1 MYKVRVLCGAA
12 ILAACLAPAAHADEW
27 TKLTYFTFSAPVEM
41 PGMVLP
47 AGSYKFELADPDA
60 TRRVVRISDKEGGK
74 IHGIFLSIPDQKLE
88 PSDKPIVMFREAPAG
103 APEAVKAWFY
113 PGETTGYEF
122 VYPHD
127 QALKIAKA
135 MHTSVLTAK
144 GEVTGTTLATDTT
157 RIDENDRALSADEQ
171 LKDSAK
177 RATTSTSTTST
188 TTTATTTTAPAAAA
202 PATPPSGTT
211 TTTTAST
218 TTAAAPAPA
227 PVTPPAT
234 TTAST
239 TTAST
244 TTAAAAP
251 APAPMPPPAPT
262 TAQAVEP
269 PATIAPQPV
278 TTPRGTTITEPTP
291 VATSGQAA
299 SPRRS
304 LPKTASPLPLFELF
318 SGLSIA
324 GGFALRALR
333 KARA

>member
-1 MYKVRVLCGAA
+1 
-12 ILAACLAPAAHADEW
+12 
-27 TKLTYFTFSAPVEM
+27 M

-60 TRRVVRISDKEGGK
+60 TRRVVRISEKEGGK
-74 IHGIFLSIPDQKLE
+74 VYGTFLSIPDQKLE

-127 QALKIAKA
+127 QALKIAKT

-157 RIDENDRALSADEQ
+157 RIDENDRVLSADEQ

-177 RATTSTSTTST
+177 RATSSTSTTST

-202 PATPPSGTT
+202 PETPPSGTT

-234 TTAST
+234 TAST
-239 TTAST
+239 TTT
-244 TTAAAAP
+244 AAAP
-251 APAPMPPPAPT
+251 APAPMPTPAPT
-262 TAQAVEP
+262 TAQAVQP

-291 VATSGQAA
+291 VATSGQAE
-299 SPRRS
+299 SPRRR

>member
-12 ILAACLAPAAHADEW
+12 ILAACLAPAAQADEW

-60 TRRVVRISDKEGGK
+60 TRRVVRISAKEGGK

-88 PSDKPIVMFREAPAG
+88 PSDKPIVMFRETPAG

-135 MHTSVLTAK
+135 VHASVLTAK
-144 GEVTGTTLATDTT
+144 GEVTGTTLASDTA
-157 RIDENDRALSADEQ
+157 RIDENDRVLSADEQ
-171 LKDSAK
+171 LKNSGQ
-177 RATTSTSTTST
+177 RAATTST
-188 TTTATTTTAPAAAA
+188 TT
-202 PATPPSGTT
+202 
-211 TTTTAST
+211 
-218 TTAAAPAPA
+218 
-227 PVTPPAT
+227 
-234 TTAST
+234 ST

-244 TTAAAAP
+244 TTAAAAAPVTPPPSETTTTTTTTTAATTTAAAAAP
-251 APAPMPPPAPT
+251 APAPMPTPAPT
-262 TAQAVEP
+262 TAQAVQP
-269 PATIAPQPV
+269 PATVAPQPQ

-291 VATSGQAA
+291 VATSGQTE

-304 LPKTASPLPLFELF
+304 LPKTASPLPLFELL

>member
-12 ILAACLAPAAHADEW
+12 ILAACLAPAAQADEW

-47 AGSYKFELADPDA
+47 AGSYKFELADPDS
-60 TRRVVRISDKEGGK
+60 TRRVVRISEKEGGK
-74 IHGIFLSIPDQKLE
+74 IQGIFLSIPDQKLE

-157 RIDENDRALSADEQ
+157 RIDENDRVLSADEQ
-171 LKDSAK
+171 LKDSGK
-177 RATTSTSTTST
+177 RAATTS
-188 TTTATTTTAPAAAA
+188 
-202 PATPPSGTT
+202 
-211 TTTTAST
+211 
-218 TTAAAPAPA
+218 
-227 PVTPPAT
+227 

-251 APAPMPPPAPT
+251 VTPPPSETTTATTTTAATTTAAAAPAPAPSPAPPA
-262 TAQAVEP
+262 TAQAIEP
-269 PATIAPQPV
+269 PATVAPQPV

-291 VATSGQAA
+291 VATSGQAE

>member
-27 TKLTYFTFSAPVEM
+27 TKLTYFTFSAPVEV

-47 AGSYKFELADPDA
+47 AGSYKFELADPDS
-60 TRRVVRISDKEGGK
+60 TRRVVRISDKEGDK

-157 RIDENDRALSADEQ
+157 RIDENDRVLSADEQ
-171 LKDSAK
+171 LKDSGK
-177 RATTSTSTTST
+177 RAATTST
-188 TTTATTTTAPAAAA
+188 TT
-202 PATPPSGTT
+202 
-211 TTTTAST
+211 
-218 TTAAAPAPA
+218 
-227 PVTPPAT
+227 
-234 TTAST
+234 ST

-251 APAPMPPPAPT
+251 VTPPPSETTTTTTTTAATTTAAAAPAPSPAPSSAPPAPT
-262 TAQAVEP
+262 TAQAIEP
-269 PATIAPQPV
+269 PATVAPQPM

-291 VATSGQAA
+291 VATSGQTE

-304 LPKTASPLPLFELF
+304 LPKTASPLPLFELL

-324 GGFALRALR
+324 GGFALRAVR

>member
-12 ILAACLAPAAHADEW
+12 ILAACLGPAAHADEW

-47 AGSYKFELADPDA
+47 AGSYKFELADPDS

-88 PSDKPIVMFREAPAG
+88 PSDKPIVMFRETPAG

-135 MHTSVLTAK
+135 AHASVLTAK
-144 GEVTGTTLATDTT
+144 GEVTGTTLASDTT
-157 RIDENDRALSADEQ
+157 RVDENDRVLSADEQ
-171 LKDSAK
+171 LKDSGR
-177 RATTSTSTTST
+177 RAATTST
-188 TTTATTTTAPAAAA
+188 TT
-202 PATPPSGTT
+202 
-211 TTTTAST
+211 
-218 TTAAAPAPA
+218 
-227 PVTPPAT
+227 
-234 TTAST
+234 
-239 TTAST
+239 ST

-251 APAPMPPPAPT
+251 APAPAPTPTPAPT
-262 TAQAVEP
+262 TAQAVQP
-269 PATIAPQPV
+269 PATVAPQPM

-291 VATSGQAA
+291 VGTSGQTE
-299 SPRRS
+299 SPRRR
-304 LPKTASPLPLFELF
+304 LPKTASQLPLFELF

>member
-1 MYKVRVLCGAA
+1 MYKVKVLCGAA
-12 ILAACLAPAAHADEW
+12 ILAACLAPAAQADEW

-60 TRRVVRISDKEGGK
+60 TRRVVRVSDKEGGK

-88 PSDKPIVMFREAPAG
+88 PSDKPIVMFRETPAG

-135 MHTSVLTAK
+135 THASVLTAK
-144 GEVTGTTLATDTT
+144 GEVTGTTLASDTT
-157 RIDENDRALSADEQ
+157 RVEENDRVLSADEQ

-177 RATTSTSTTST
+177 PAATTST
-188 TTTATTTTAPAAAA
+188 TT
-202 PATPPSGTT
+202 
-211 TTTTAST
+211 
-218 TTAAAPAPA
+218 
-227 PVTPPAT
+227 
-234 TTAST
+234 ST

-244 TTAAAAP
+244 TTAEAAP
-251 APAPMPPPAPT
+251 APAPMPAPAPPAPT
-262 TAQAVEP
+262 TAQAVQP
-269 PATIAPQPV
+269 PATIAPQPM

-291 VATSGQAA
+291 VATSGQSE

-304 LPKTASPLPLFELF
+304 LPKTASLLPLFELF

>member
-47 AGSYKFELADPDA
+47 AGSYKFELADPDS
-60 TRRVVRISDKEGGK
+60 TRRVVRISEKEGGK

-88 PSDKPIVMFREAPAG
+88 PSDKPIVMFRETPAG

-135 MHTSVLTAK
+135 THASVLTAK
-144 GEVTGTTLATDTT
+144 GEVTGTTLASDTT
-157 RIDENDRALSADEQ
+157 RVEENDRVLSADEQ
-171 LKDSAK
+171 LKDSGK
-177 RATTSTSTTST
+177 PATTTST
-188 TTTATTTTAPAAAA
+188 TT
-202 PATPPSGTT
+202 
-211 TTTTAST
+211 
-218 TTAAAPAPA
+218 
-227 PVTPPAT
+227 
-234 TTAST
+234 ST

-244 TTAAAAP
+244 TTTAEAAP
-251 APAPMPPPAPT
+251 APAPMPTPAPT
-262 TAQAVEP
+262 TAQAVQP
-269 PATIAPQPV
+269 PATIAPQPM

-291 VATSGQAA
+291 VATSGQTE

-304 LPKTASPLPLFELF
+304 LPKTASPLPLFELL

-324 GGFALRALR
+324 GGFALRAVR

>member
-47 AGSYKFELADPDA
+47 AGSYKFELADPDS
-60 TRRVVRISDKEGGK
+60 TRRVVRISEKEGGK
-74 IHGIFLSIPDQKLE
+74 IQGIFLSIPDQKLE
-88 PSDKPIVMFREAPAG
+88 PSDKPIVMFKETPAG

-135 MHTSVLTAK
+135 THASVLTAK

-157 RIDENDRALSADEQ
+157 RVDETDRVLSADER
-171 LKDSAK
+171 LKDSGKQA
-177 RATTSTSTTST
+177 ATTST
-188 TTTATTTTAPAAAA
+188 TT
-202 PATPPSGTT
+202 
-211 TTTTAST
+211 
-218 TTAAAPAPA
+218 
-227 PVTPPAT
+227 
-234 TTAST
+234 ST

-244 TTAAAAP
+244 TTAAAAAPVTPRPPETTTTTTTTAAATAAPAP
-251 APAPMPPPAPT
+251 APAPMPTPEPPAST
-262 TAQAVEP
+262 TAQAVQP
-269 PATIAPQPV
+269 PATVAPQPV

-291 VATSGQAA
+291 VATSGQTE

-324 GGFALRALR
+324 GGFALRAVR

>member
-188 TTTATTTTAPAAAA
+188 TTT
-202 PATPPSGTT
+202 
-211 TTTTAST
+211 TAST

-239 TTAST
+239 TTA
-244 TTAAAAP
+244 AAAP
-251 APAPMPPPAPT
+251 APAPMPTPAPT
-262 TAQAVEP
+262 TAQAVQP

-299 SPRRS
+299 RPRRS

>member
-60 TRRVVRISDKEGGK
+60 TRRVVRISEKEGGK

-88 PSDKPIVMFREAPAG
+88 PSDKPIVMFKETPAG

-135 MHTSVLTAK
+135 THASVLTAK

-157 RIDENDRALSADEQ
+157 RVDENDRVLSADER
-171 LKDSAK
+171 LKDSGKQA
-177 RATTSTSTTST
+177 ATTST
-188 TTTATTTTAPAAAA
+188 TT
-202 PATPPSGTT
+202 
-211 TTTTAST
+211 
-218 TTAAAPAPA
+218 
-227 PVTPPAT
+227 
-234 TTAST
+234 ST

-244 TTAAAAP
+244 TTAAAAAPVTPRPPETTTTTTTTAATTAAP
-251 APAPMPPPAPT
+251 APAPEPPAST
-262 TAQAVEP
+262 TAQAVQP
-269 PATIAPQPV
+269 PATVAPQPV

-291 VATSGQAA
+291 VATSGQTE

-304 LPKTASPLPLFELF
+304 LPKTASPLPLFELL

-324 GGFALRALR
+324 GGFALRAVR
-333 KARA
+333 KACA

>member
-27 TKLTYFTFSAPVEM
+27 TKVTYFTFSAPVEM

-60 TRRVVRISDKEGGK
+60 TRRVVRISEKEGGK

-177 RATTSTSTTST
+177 RATTSASTTST

-227 PVTPPAT
+227 PV
-234 TTAST
+234 
-239 TTAST
+239 
-244 TTAAAAP
+244 
-251 APAPMPPPAPT
+251 PPPAPT
-262 TAQAVEP
+262 TAKAVEP

-291 VATSGQAA
+291 VATSGQAP
-299 SPRRS
+299 SPRRR

>member
-47 AGSYKFELADPDA
+47 AGSYKFELADPDS
-60 TRRVVRISDKEGGK
+60 TRRVVRISEKEGGK
-74 IHGIFLSIPDQKLE
+74 IQGIFLSIPDQKLE
-88 PSDKPIVMFREAPAG
+88 PSDKPIVMFKETPAG

-135 MHTSVLTAK
+135 THTSVLTAK

-157 RIDENDRALSADEQ
+157 RVDETDRVLSADER
-171 LKDSAK
+171 LKDSGKQA
-177 RATTSTSTTST
+177 ATTST
-188 TTTATTTTAPAAAA
+188 TT
-202 PATPPSGTT
+202 S
-211 TTTTAST
+211 
-218 TTAAAPAPA
+218 
-227 PVTPPAT
+227 T

-244 TTAAAAP
+244 TTAAAAAPVTPPPPETTTTTTTTTTAAATPAP
-251 APAPMPPPAPT
+251 APAPMPPPEPPAST
-262 TAQAVEP
+262 TAQAVQP
-269 PATIAPQPV
+269 PATVAPQPV

-291 VATSGQAA
+291 VATSGQTE

-304 LPKTASPLPLFELF
+304 LPKTASPLPLFELL

-324 GGFALRALR
+324 GGFALRAVR

>member
-1 MYKVRVLCGAA
+1 MCKVRVFCGAA
-12 ILAACLAPAAHADEW
+12 LLAVCLAPAAHADEW

-47 AGSYKFELADPDA
+47 AGSYKFELADPDS

-74 IHGIFLSIPDQKLE
+74 IQGIFLSIPDQKLE
-88 PSDKPIVMFREAPAG
+88 PSDKPIVMFRETPAG

-135 MHTSVLTAK
+135 THTSVLTAK

-157 RIDENDRALSADEQ
+157 RVDENDRVLSADEQ
-171 LKDSAK
+171 LKDSGK
-177 RATTSTSTTST
+177 RAATTST
-188 TTTATTTTAPAAAA
+188 TT
-202 PATPPSGTT
+202 
-211 TTTTAST
+211 
-218 TTAAAPAPA
+218 
-227 PVTPPAT
+227 
-234 TTAST
+234 ST

-244 TTAAAAP
+244 TTAGTTTTTAAP
-251 APAPMPPPAPT
+251 APAPMPTPAPPAPAPT
-262 TAQAVEP
+262 TTAQAIQP
-269 PATIAPQPV
+269 PATVAPQPV

-291 VATSGQAA
+291 VATSGQTE

-324 GGFALRALR
+324 GGFALRGIR
-333 KARA
+333 KALA

>member
-88 PSDKPIVMFREAPAG
+88 PSDKPIVMFRETPAG

-113 PGETTGYEF
+113 PGETTGFEF

-135 MHTSVLTAK
+135 THTSVLTAK
-144 GEVTGTTLATDTT
+144 GEVTGTTLASDTT
-157 RIDENDRALSADEQ
+157 RVDENDRVLSADEQ

-177 RATTSTSTTST
+177 RATTSSSTTST

-202 PATPPSGTT
+202 PTPPPSGTT

-234 TTAST
+234 TTT
-239 TTAST
+239 ST
-244 TTAAAAP
+244 TTAAA
-251 APAPMPPPAPT
+251 PAPMPAPAPAPT
-262 TAQAVEP
+262 TAQAVQP
-269 PATIAPQPV
+269 PATVAPQPM

-291 VATSGQAA
+291 VATSGQTE

-304 LPKTASPLPLFELF
+304 LPKTASPLPLFELL

-324 GGFALRALR
+324 GGFALRAVR

>member
-1 MYKVRVLCGAA
+1 V
-12 ILAACLAPAAHADEW
+12 CLAPAAHAEEW

-47 AGSYKFELADPDA
+47 AGSYKFELADPDS
-60 TRRVVRISDKEGGK
+60 TRRVLRISEKEGGK
-74 IHGIFLSIPDQKLE
+74 VQGIFLSIPDQKLE

-135 MHTSVLTAK
+135 THTSVLTAK

-157 RIDENDRALSADEQ
+157 RVDENDRVLSADEQ
-171 LKDSAK
+171 LKDSSK
-177 RATTSTSTTST
+177 RAAATST
-188 TTTATTTTAPAAAA
+188 TT
-202 PATPPSGTT
+202 
-211 TTTTAST
+211 
-218 TTAAAPAPA
+218 
-227 PVTPPAT
+227 
-234 TTAST
+234 ST

-244 TTAAAAP
+244 TTTGAATTTTEAP
-251 APAPMPPPAPT
+251 APAPMPAPAPPAPAPT
-262 TAQAVEP
+262 TAQAIQP
-269 PATIAPQPV
+269 PATVAPQPQ

-291 VATSGQAA
+291 VATSGQTE

-304 LPKTASPLPLFELF
+304 LPRTASPLPLFELF

-333 KARA
+333 KALA

>member
-1 MYKVRVLCGAA
+1 MYKVRVLCAAA

-47 AGSYKFELADPDA
+47 AGSYKFELADPDS

-74 IHGIFLSIPDQKLE
+74 IQGIFLSIPDQKLE
-88 PSDKPIVMFREAPAG
+88 PSDKPIVMFRESPAG

-135 MHTSVLTAK
+135 THTSVLTAK
-144 GEVTGTTLATDTT
+144 GEVTGTTLASDTT
-157 RIDENDRALSADEQ
+157 HIDENDRVLSADEQ

-177 RATTSTSTTST
+177 RAATSTSTTS
-188 TTTATTTTAPAAAA
+188 
-202 PATPPSGTT
+202 T

-218 TTAAAPAPA
+218 TTAAAPAPV

-234 TTAST
+234 TTTST
-239 TTAST
+239 TTTA
-244 TTAAAAP
+244 AAAAP
-251 APAPMPPPAPT
+251 APAPMPTPAPPAPT

-269 PATIAPQPV
+269 PATVAPQPM

-291 VATSGQAA
+291 VGTSGQTE
-299 SPRRS
+299 SPRRG
-304 LPKTASPLPLFELF
+304 LPKTASPLPLFELL

>member
-12 ILAACLAPAAHADEW
+12 ILAACLAPAAQADEW

-74 IHGIFLSIPDQKLE
+74 IYGIFLSIPDQKLE

-135 MHTSVLTAK
+135 MHTPVLTAK

-202 PATPPSGTT
+202 PAPPPSGT

-218 TTAAAPAPA
+218 TTTAAPAPA

-239 TTAST
+239 TTA
-244 TTAAAAP
+244 AAAP
-251 APAPMPPPAPT
+251 APAPMPPAAPT

>member
-12 ILAACLAPAAHADEW
+12 VLAACLAPAAHADEW

-60 TRRVVRISDKEGGK
+60 TRRVVRISEKEGGK
-74 IHGIFLSIPDQKLE
+74 IYGIFLSIPDQKLE
-88 PSDKPIVMFREAPAG
+88 PSDKPIVMFKETPAG

-135 MHTSVLTAK
+135 AHASVLTAK
-144 GEVTGTTLATDTT
+144 GEVTGTTMATDTT
-157 RIDENDRALSADEQ
+157 RIDENDRVLSADEA
-171 LKDSAK
+171 LKDSGQ
-177 RATTSTSTTST
+177 RAATTST
-188 TTTATTTTAPAAAA
+188 TT
-202 PATPPSGTT
+202 S
-211 TTTTAST
+211 TTTAS
-218 TTAAAPAPA
+218 
-227 PVTPPAT
+227 T

-244 TTAAAAP
+244 TTAAAAAPVTPPPSETTTTTTAATTTAAAAAP
-251 APAPMPPPAPT
+251 APAPMPTPEPPATT
-262 TAQAVEP
+262 TAQAVQP
-269 PATIAPQPV
+269 PATVAPQPQ
-278 TTPRGTTITEPTP
+278 TTPRGTTITEPAP
-291 VATSGQAA
+291 VATSGQTD

-304 LPKTASPLPLFELF
+304 LPKTASPLPLFELL

-324 GGFALRALR
+324 GGFAVRRLR

>member
-47 AGSYKFELADPDA
+47 AGSYKFELADPDS
-60 TRRVVRISDKEGGK
+60 TRRVVRISEKEGGK
-74 IHGIFLSIPDQKLE
+74 IQGIFLSIPDQKLE
-88 PSDKPIVMFREAPAG
+88 PSDKPIVMFKETPAG

-135 MHTSVLTAK
+135 THASVLTAK

-157 RIDENDRALSADEQ
+157 RVDENDRVLSADEQ
-171 LKDSAK
+171 LKDSGKQA
-177 RATTSTSTTST
+177 ATTST
-188 TTTATTTTAPAAAA
+188 TT
-202 PATPPSGTT
+202 
-211 TTTTAST
+211 
-218 TTAAAPAPA
+218 
-227 PVTPPAT
+227 
-234 TTAST
+234 ST

-244 TTAAAAP
+244 TTA
-251 APAPMPPPAPT
+251 
-262 TAQAVEP
+262 QAIQP
-269 PATIAPQPV
+269 PATVAPQPV

-291 VATSGQAA
+291 VGTSGQTE

-304 LPKTASPLPLFELF
+304 LPKTASPLPLFELL

-324 GGFALRALR
+324 GGFALRAVR

>member
-12 ILAACLAPAAHADEW
+12 MLAACLAPAAQADEW

-47 AGSYKFELADPDA
+47 AGSYKFELADPDS
-60 TRRVVRISDKEGGK
+60 TRRVVRISEKEGGK

-135 MHTSVLTAK
+135 MHTTVLTAK

-157 RIDENDRALSADEQ
+157 RIDENDRVLSADEQ

-177 RATTSTSTTST
+177 RATTSTSTTAT

-202 PATPPSGTT
+202 PAPPPSGTTT

-218 TTAAAPAPA
+218 TTAAPAPA
-227 PVTPPAT
+227 PVT
-234 TTAST
+234 
-239 TTAST
+239 
-244 TTAAAAP
+244 
-251 APAPMPPPAPT
+251 PPAPT

-269 PATIAPQPV
+269 PATVAPQPM

-291 VATSGQAA
+291 VATTGQTE
-299 SPRRS
+299 SPRRR

-324 GGFALRALR
+324 GGFALRAFR

>member
-1 MYKVRVLCGAA
+1 M
-12 ILAACLAPAAHADEW
+12 
-27 TKLTYFTFSAPVEM
+27 F
-41 PGMVLP
+41 
-47 AGSYKFELADPDA
+47 
-60 TRRVVRISDKEGGK
+60 KET
-74 IHGIFLSIPDQKLE
+74 
-88 PSDKPIVMFREAPAG
+88 PAG

-135 MHTSVLTAK
+135 THSSVLTAK

-157 RIDENDRALSADEQ
+157 RVDENDRVLSADER
-171 LKDSAK
+171 LKDSGKQA
-177 RATTSTSTTST
+177 ATTST
-188 TTTATTTTAPAAAA
+188 TT
-202 PATPPSGTT
+202 S
-211 TTTTAST
+211 
-218 TTAAAPAPA
+218 
-227 PVTPPAT
+227 T

-244 TTAAAAP
+244 TTAAAAAPVTPPPPETTTTTTTTTAAAATPAPAP
-251 APAPMPPPAPT
+251 APAPMPTPEPPAST
-262 TAQAVEP
+262 TAQAVQP
-269 PATIAPQPV
+269 PATVAPQPV

-291 VATSGQAA
+291 VATSGQTE

-304 LPKTASPLPLFELF
+304 LPKTASPLPLFELL

-324 GGFALRALR
+324 GGFALRAVR

>member
-1 MYKVRVLCGAA
+1 VLCAAA

-47 AGSYKFELADPDA
+47 AGSYKFELADPDS

-74 IHGIFLSIPDQKLE
+74 IQGIFLSIPDQKLE
-88 PSDKPIVMFREAPAG
+88 PSDKPIVMFRETPAG

-135 MHTSVLTAK
+135 THTSVLTAK
-144 GEVTGTTLATDTT
+144 GEVTGTTLASDTT
-157 RIDENDRALSADEQ
+157 HIDENDRVLSADEQ

-177 RATTSTSTTST
+177 RAATSTSTTS
-188 TTTATTTTAPAAAA
+188 
-202 PATPPSGTT
+202 T

-218 TTAAAPAPA
+218 TTAAAPAPV

-234 TTAST
+234 TTTST
-239 TTAST
+239 T
-244 TTAAAAP
+244 TTAA
-251 APAPMPPPAPT
+251 
-262 TAQAVEP
+262 AVEP
-269 PATIAPQPV
+269 PATVAPQPM

-291 VATSGQAA
+291 VGTSGQTE
-299 SPRRS
+299 SPRRG
-304 LPKTASPLPLFELF
+304 LPKTASPLPLFELL

>member
-12 ILAACLAPAAHADEW
+12 MLAACLAPAAHADEW

-47 AGSYKFELADPDA
+47 AGSYKFELADPDS
-60 TRRVVRISDKEGGK
+60 TRRVVRISEKEGGK
-74 IHGIFLSIPDQKLE
+74 IQGIFLSIPDQKLE
-88 PSDKPIVMFREAPAG
+88 PSDKPIVMFKETPAG

-135 MHTSVLTAK
+135 THASVLTAK

-157 RIDENDRALSADEQ
+157 RVDENDRVLSADER
-171 LKDSAK
+171 LKDSGKQA
-177 RATTSTSTTST
+177 ATTST
-188 TTTATTTTAPAAAA
+188 TT
-202 PATPPSGTT
+202 S
-211 TTTTAST
+211 
-218 TTAAAPAPA
+218 
-227 PVTPPAT
+227 T

-244 TTAAAAP
+244 TTAAAAAPVTPPPPETTTTTTTTTTAAATPAP
-251 APAPMPPPAPT
+251 APAPMPTPEPPAST
-262 TAQAVEP
+262 TAQAVQP
-269 PATIAPQPV
+269 PATVAPQPV

-291 VATSGQAA
+291 VATSGQTE

-304 LPKTASPLPLFELF
+304 LPKTASPLPLFELL

-324 GGFALRALR
+324 GGFALRAVR

>member
-47 AGSYKFELADPDA
+47 AGSYKFELADPDS
-60 TRRVVRISDKEGGK
+60 TRRVVRISEKEGGK
-74 IHGIFLSIPDQKLE
+74 IQGIFLSIPDQKLE
-88 PSDKPIVMFREAPAG
+88 PSDKPIVMFKETPAG

-135 MHTSVLTAK
+135 THASVLTAK

-157 RIDENDRALSADEQ
+157 RVDENDRVLSADER
-171 LKDSAK
+171 LKDSGKQA
-177 RATTSTSTTST
+177 ATTST
-188 TTTATTTTAPAAAA
+188 TT
-202 PATPPSGTT
+202 S
-211 TTTTAST
+211 
-218 TTAAAPAPA
+218 
-227 PVTPPAT
+227 T

-244 TTAAAAP
+244 TTAAAAAPVTPPPPETTTTTTTTAAATAAPAP
-251 APAPMPPPAPT
+251 APAPMPTPEPPAST
-262 TAQAVEP
+262 TAQAVQP
-269 PATIAPQPV
+269 PATVAPQPV

-291 VATSGQAA
+291 VATSGQTE

-304 LPKTASPLPLFELF
+304 LPKTASPLPLFELL
-318 SGLSIA
+318 SGLSIV
-324 GGFALRALR
+324 GGFALRAVR